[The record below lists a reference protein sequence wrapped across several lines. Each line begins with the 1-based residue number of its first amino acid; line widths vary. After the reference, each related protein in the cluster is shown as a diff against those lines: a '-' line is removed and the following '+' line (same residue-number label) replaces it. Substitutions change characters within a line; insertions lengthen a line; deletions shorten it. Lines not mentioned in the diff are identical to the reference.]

1 MSRRPV
7 LVLACLAAP
16 ALAWAQS
23 PMQIP
28 EPPGYTPPVP
38 EAARR
43 AAREAIP
50 LSPEL
55 IQELAKRFQENRRT
69 EEESTTQI
77 ASPVSR
83 AVRVN
88 YAPGQTTSIVQT
100 VRGYP
105 SQISFFD
112 ATGQPWPI
120 VWDTNSN
127 AAGGGGGGGGNS
139 SGNCNTNSA
148 ASAGTGSGGPAV
160 EAVGF
165 HVCVPVKGSNVLQVT
180 PMSLSPRGGLL
191 VSLQGAPKALTFLVV
206 AGRDRYDADVS
217 VHVDRRGPNARVQ
230 MDTRPGAPITGAP
243 YLTAMLSGIAPADA
257 KPLQVEGVSPD
268 DVRAWRLGPETYLR
282 TRHTLMSPPWSA
294 SESGE
299 GDMRIYALPSTPVVL
314 LSVNGRTVS
323 AQLKD

>member
-1 MSRRPV
+1 MARRA
-7 LVLACLAAP
+7 VLAVACLLAP
-16 ALAWAQS
+16 ALACAQTEGTDPS
-23 PMQIP
+23 AAAPD
-28 EPPGYTPPVP
+28 VP

-43 AAREAIP
+43 AARDAIP
-50 LSPEL
+50 LTPDMIRDL
-55 IQELAKRFQENRRT
+55 ARRLQETRRA
-69 EEESTTQI
+69 EEESFTQL

-83 AVRVN
+83 SVKVTF
-88 YAPGQTTSIVQT
+88 APGQATSIVQT

-105 SQISFFD
+105 SQVSFFD

-127 AAGGGGGGGGNS
+127 SAGGGGASGGNS
-139 SGNCNTNSA
+139 TGNCNTSSGA
-148 ASAGTGSGGPAV
+148 AAAQGGPAV
-160 EAVGF
+160 ESVGF

-180 PMSLSPRGGLL
+180 PLSALPRGGML

-206 AGRDRYDADVS
+206 SGRDRYDADVS

-230 MDTRPGAPITGAP
+230 IDTRPGAPVTGAP

-257 KPLQVEGVSPD
+257 KPLEVVGVSPD
-268 DVRAWRLGPETYLR
+268 EVRAWRLGGETFIR

-294 SESGE
+294 TENGE

>member
-1 MSRRPV
+1 MPRRSALFV
-7 LVLACLAAP
+7 ACLAAP
-16 ALAWAQS
+16 SLAWAQS
-23 PMQIP
+23 PMQAP
-28 EPPGYTPPVP
+28 GPPGAIPPVP

-43 AAREAIP
+43 AARDAIP
-50 LSPEL
+50 LTPEL

-83 AVRVN
+83 AVKVN

-127 AAGGGGGGGGNS
+127 AAGGGGGGNS

-148 ASAGTGSGGPAV
+148 AGAVSGSGGPAV

-268 DVRAWRLGPETYLR
+268 DVRAWRLGHETYLR

-323 AQLKD
+323 AQLRD

>member
-1 MSRRPV
+1 MARRTA
-7 LVLACLAAP
+7 LVLACLLAP
-16 ALAWAQS
+16 ALAWAQAEGTTDPS
-23 PMQIP
+23 AAAPDA
-28 EPPGYTPPVP
+28 P

-43 AAREAIP
+43 AARDAIP
-50 LSPEL
+50 LTPGM
-55 IQELAKRFQENRRT
+55 IRDLARRLKENRQA
-69 EEESTTQI
+69 EEESFTQF

-83 AVRVN
+83 AVKATF
-88 YAPGQTTSIVQT
+88 APGQATSIVQT

-105 SQISFFD
+105 SQVSFFD

-127 AAGGGGGGGGNS
+127 SAGGGGAGGS
-139 SGNCNTNSA
+139 STGNCNTNS
-148 ASAGTGSGGPAV
+148 STGAGAGAPGGPAV
-160 EAVGF
+160 ESVGF

-180 PMSLSPRGGLL
+180 PLSALPRGGML
-191 VSLQGAPKALTFLVV
+191 VSLQGAPKALAFLVV
-206 AGRDRYDADVS
+206 SGRDRYDADVS

-230 MDTRPGAPITGAP
+230 IDTRPGAPVTGAP

-257 KPLQVEGVSPD
+257 KPLEVVGVSPD
-268 DVRAWRLGPETYLR
+268 EVRAWRLGGETFIR

-294 SESGE
+294 TENGE

>member
-1 MSRRPV
+1 MPRRSA
-7 LVLACLAAP
+7 LALACLAMP
-16 ALAWAQS
+16 SLAWAQS

-28 EPPGYTPPVP
+28 EPPGTTPPIP

-50 LSPEL
+50 LTPEL

-83 AVRVN
+83 AVRVT

-105 SQISFFD
+105 SQVSFFD

-127 AAGGGGGGGGNS
+127 AAGGGGGGGNS
-139 SGNCNTNSA
+139 SGNCNTSSG

-294 SESGE
+294 SQSGE
-299 GDMRIYALPSTPVVL
+299 GDMRIYALPFTPVVL

>member
-1 MSRRPV
+1 MARRTA
-7 LVLACLAAP
+7 LVLACLLAP
-16 ALAWAQS
+16 ALAWAQTERTDPS
-23 PMQIP
+23 ASAPDA
-28 EPPGYTPPVP
+28 P

-43 AAREAIP
+43 AERDAIP
-50 LSPEL
+50 LTPRM
-55 IQELAKRFQENRRT
+55 IRDLARRLQENRQA
-69 EEESTTQI
+69 EEESFTQL

-83 AVRVN
+83 AVKVTF
-88 YAPGQTTSIVQT
+88 APGQATSIVQT

-105 SQISFFD
+105 SQVSFFD

-127 AAGGGGGGGGNS
+127 SAGGGGASGGNS
-139 SGNCNTNSA
+139 TGNCNTNANSG
-148 ASAGTGSGGPAV
+148 AGAPGGPAV
-160 EAVGF
+160 ESVGF

-180 PMSLSPRGGLL
+180 PLSALPRGGML
-191 VSLQGAPKALTFLVV
+191 VSLQGAPKALAFLVV
-206 AGRDRYDADVS
+206 SGRDRYDADVS

-230 MDTRPGAPITGAP
+230 VDTRPGAPVTGAP
-243 YLTAMLSGIAPADA
+243 YFTAMLSGIAPADA
-257 KPLQVEGVSPD
+257 RPLQVVGVSPD
-268 DVRAWRLGPETYLR
+268 EVRAWRLGGETFIR

-294 SESGE
+294 TENGE